1 MKLSVIIPAAG
12 SSSRMKSSTSK
23 QLMKVCGVEVLAR
36 TALAFEKSAL
46 VCEIIIVCKD
56 EQRSEFE
63 QLMKQYNIT
72 KFKCFAQGGN
82 SRQQSV
88 FNAVPLVSDE
98 CDFVAVHDGARP
110 LVSDKIIEETAKYA
124 ERYGAAAPGV
134 AVKDTIKII
143 NSEGFVEST
152 PDRSSLI
159 AVQTPQIFNKSKYI
173 EAMHSALISGED
185 YTDDCALFE
194 HCGESVYISQ
204 GSYSNI
210 KITTAQDIPLAE
222 KLMEEL
228 KCE

>member
-12 SSSRMKSSTSK
+12 SSSRMKSAQSK
-23 QLMKVCGVEVLAR
+23 QLMKIGGVEVLAR

-46 VCEIIIVCKD
+46 VYEIIIVCRD
-56 EQRSEFE
+56 EERSEFE
-63 QLMKQYNIT
+63 GLMKKYNIS
-72 KFKCFAQGGN
+72 KFKCFANGGS

-88 FNAVPLVSDE
+88 FNAVPMVSDE

-110 LVSDKIIEETAKYA
+110 LVSDKIIEEAA
-124 ERYGAAAPGV
+124 ENAEKYGAAAPGV
-134 AVKDTIKII
+134 PVKDTIKII
-143 NSEGFVEST
+143 NSAGFIEST

-159 AVQTPQIFNKSKYI
+159 AIQTPQIFNKSKYLA
-173 EAMHSALISGED
+173 AMKAAQKSGED

-194 HCGESVYISQ
+194 RCGERVYISQ